1 MKEVK
6 LLVKNKKLG
15 GHIVFSEG
23 IYQSDERDLGKK
35 MLPTVFNSDPYD
47 KVFNRQTSDTQAN
60 R

>member
-23 IYQSDERDLGKK
+23 IYRMDEPERPKLIKGHSLDSDG
-35 MLPTVFNSDPYD
+35 YD
-47 KVFNRQTSDTQAN
+47 KGMIPNFEVLSPP
-60 R
+60 